1 MAVQTSYPGVYVT
14 EIPSGVRTVTGVAT
28 SVTAFVGRTR
38 RGPVNQ
44 ATVINSLADYE
55 RVFGG
60 LWKDSTVSFAVRDF
74 FANGGGQAVVV
85 RLVSTSKTDEAPQLP
100 QEPETP
106 QLPEAPQ
113 EPQDP
118 QEASAP
124 EVRQVRRPVRR
135 QVRQTNEARPARLT
149 LPTGLR
155 GKSLVLQA
163 TDAGAWANDLRVTV
177 DHDTPPEIAKDVAKQ
192 LQVDRDKLFN
202 LVVRL
207 GDKGPQEVFRNV
219 TAVDSSRQVDAV
231 LLAESQLVRVVP
243 GFDKIRPDPTDQPAT
258 VDEDHQGEDGDP
270 LSHDDYVGD
279 GMSSNHEGLYALD
292 HVDLFNLLCIP
303 PPTLD
308 GNTDP
313 GVYQAAQTYCAQR
326 RAVLIVDPP
335 SDMKVANAVSASG
348 QVPSKLD
355 GLKLTGEEARNSVL
369 YFPRLKQPDPTDRGR
384 IGTFVG
390 CGAIAGVIARTD
402 ATRGVWKAPAGVD
415 ATLTGISGLDVN
427 LTDAENGMLNPHG
440 INCLRT
446 FPGTGTV
453 LWGAR
458 TLRGSDHLGDEYK
471 YLPVRRL
478 ALHIEESLSRGT
490 QWVVF
495 EPNDEP
501 LWAQIR
507 LNLGAFMHNL
517 FRQGAFQGTTARDA
531 YFVKCD
537 RETTTPNDVNAGQV
551 NIIVG
556 FAPVRP
562 AEFVVLQIQQIAQA
576 QA

>member
-14 EIPSGVRTVTGVAT
+14 ELPSGVRTVTGVAT
-28 SVTAFVGRTR
+28 SVTAFVGMTR
-38 RGPVNQ
+38 RGPVNK

-60 LWKDSTVSFAVRDF
+60 LYKGSTVSFAVRDF

-85 RLVSTSKTDEAPQLP
+85 RLVSTGEEKPKPAQVTLPATATPPAGKRTPKTLGSPD
-100 QEPETP
+100 
-106 QLPEAPQ
+106 
-113 EPQDP
+113 
-118 QEASAP
+118 S
-124 EVRQVRRPVRR
+124 PVPGAAGEG
-135 QVRQTNEARPARLT
+135 TTDAAKSLGLT
-149 LPTGLR
+149 LE
-155 GKSLVLQA
+155 A
-163 TDAGAWANDLRVTV
+163 TEVGAWADDLMVTV
-177 DHDTPPEIAKDVAKQ
+177 DRNTPPNIAGEVAKQ
-192 LQVDRDKLFN
+192 LDVNRDDLFN

-207 GDKGPQEVFRNV
+207 GDKGPQEVFPNV
-219 TAVDSSRQVDAV
+219 TVVESSRRVDKV
-231 LLAESQLVRVVP
+231 LLAESQLVRVVV
-243 GFDKIRPDPTDQPAT
+243 DPNLAAPATTEKPAT
-258 VDEDHQGEDGDP
+258 VSEKGSDGAALAPGDYFGGD
-270 LSHDDYVGD
+270 LS
-279 GMSSNHEGLYALD
+279 SEHEGLYALD

-303 PPTLD
+303 PATPD
-308 GNTDP
+308 GDTDP
-313 GVYQAAQTYCAQR
+313 VVYQAAQTYCAQR

-335 SDMKVANAVSASG
+335 SDMTVANALDEPSEDSAKKKNLADLG
-348 QVPSKLD
+348 
-355 GLKLTGEEARNSVL
+355 LTGEAARNSVL
-369 YFPRLKQPDPTDRGR
+369 YFPRLKQPDPTERGR

-415 ATLTGISGLDVN
+415 ATLTGISGLAVN
-427 LTDAENGMLNPHG
+427 LTDAENGTLNPHG

-458 TLRGSDHLGDEYK
+458 TLRGADHLGDEYK

-478 ALHIEESLSRGT
+478 ALHIEESLFRGT

-537 RETTTPNDVNAGQV
+537 RETTTANDVNAGQV
-551 NIIVG
+551 NIVVG

>member
-14 EIPSGVRTVTGVAT
+14 ELPSGVRTVTGVAT
-28 SVTAFVGRTR
+28 SVTAFVGMTR
-38 RGPVNQ
+38 RGPVNK

-60 LWKDSTVSFAVRDF
+60 LYKGSTVSFAVRDF

-85 RLVSTSKTDEAPQLP
+85 RLVSTGEEKPRRAQVKLPAAPPAGKRTPKASGSSDSSGSGAAGEGTTDAPNILG
-100 QEPETP
+100 
-106 QLPEAPQ
+106 
-113 EPQDP
+113 
-118 QEASAP
+118 
-124 EVRQVRRPVRR
+124 
-135 QVRQTNEARPARLT
+135 LT
-149 LPTGLR
+149 LEAAE
-155 GKSLVLQA
+155 V
-163 TDAGAWANDLRVTV
+163 GAWADDLMVTV
-177 DHDTPPEIAKDVAKQ
+177 DREPAQKIADEVADQ
-192 LQVDRDKLFN
+192 LGVKSTDLFN

-219 TAVDSSRQVDAV
+219 TVAESSRRVDKV
-231 LLAESQLVRVVP
+231 LLAESKLVRVVVDPDTAVPASTDKDKPVKVKVKGSDGAALAP
-243 GFDKIRPDPTDQPAT
+243 G
-258 VDEDHQGEDGDP
+258 
-270 LSHDDYVGD
+270 DYIGSD
-279 GMSSNHEGLYALD
+279 SNDASSKHEGLYALD

-313 GVYQAAQTYCAQR
+313 EVYQKAQTYCAER

-335 SDMKVANAVSASG
+335 SGMTVANALDAPSAS
-348 QVPSKLD
+348 SEKEKNLAD
-355 GLKLTGEEARNSVL
+355 LNLTGEAARNSVL
-369 YFPRLKQPDPTDRGR
+369 YFPRLMQPDPTNQGR
-384 IGTFVG
+384 IGEFVG

-415 ATLTGISGLDVN
+415 ATLTGISGLAVN

-478 ALHIEESLSRGT
+478 ALHIEESLFRGT

-537 RETTTPNDVNAGQV
+537 RDTTTPNDVNAGRV
-551 NIIVG
+551 NILVG

>member
-1 MAVQTSYPGVYVT
+1 MN
-14 EIPSGVRTVTGVAT
+14 E
-28 SVTAFVGRTR
+28 
-38 RGPVNQ
+38 
-44 ATVINSLADYE
+44 ATVINSLADYD

-60 LWKDSTVSFAVRDF
+60 LYKGSTVSFAVRDF

-85 RLVSTSKTDEAPQLP
+85 RLVRTDKSDGEKKPAPAEGEKKP
-100 QEPETP
+100 
-106 QLPEAPQ
+106 APA
-113 EPQDP
+113 EGEKKP
-118 QEASAP
+118 AP
-124 EVRQVRRPVRR
+124 AVDEKKP
-135 QVRQTNEARPARLT
+135 ALARLT
-149 LPTGLR
+149 LKPQATTDKTAKAAPARRTLTEAPEDP
-155 GKSLVLQA
+155 KPSQPPKPIVLQA
-163 TDAGAWANDLRVTV
+163 TDVGAWANDLRATV
-177 DHDTPPEIAKDVAKQ
+177 DHDTPPMVAKQ
-192 LQVDRDKLFN
+192 LGVEPEDLFN

-219 TAVDSSRQVDAV
+219 TAVESSRRVDAV
-231 LLAESQLVRVVP
+231 LLAESQLVRVD
-243 GFDKIRPDPTDQPAT
+243 GDFDPVRPDLIPDHNSAI
-258 VDEDHQGEDGDP
+258 VDDPDKGEDGAALEP
-270 LSHDDYVGD
+270 GDYFGGD
-279 GMSSNHEGLYALD
+279 TSSNHEGLYALD

-313 GVYQAAQTYCAQR
+313 GVYQAAQTYCAKR

-335 SDMKVANAVSASG
+335 KDMTVANAVSAPSG
-348 QVPSKLD
+348 KKSSLD
-355 GLKLTGEEARNSVL
+355 NLELTGEAARNSVL
-369 YFPRLKQPDPTDRGR
+369 YFPRLMQPDPTDRGR

-415 ATLTGISGLDVN
+415 ATLTGISGLEVN

-458 TLRGSDHLGDEYK
+458 TLRGADHLGDEYK

-478 ALHIEESLSRGT
+478 ALHIEESLFRGT

-517 FRQGAFQGTTARDA
+517 FRQGAFHGTTARDA

-551 NIIVG
+551 NIVVG

>member
-1 MAVQTSYPGVYVT
+1 M
-14 EIPSGVRTVTGVAT
+14 
-28 SVTAFVGRTR
+28 
-38 RGPVNQ
+38 
-44 ATVINSLADYE
+44 
-55 RVFGG
+55 
-60 LWKDSTVSFAVRDF
+60 
-74 FANGGGQAVVV
+74 
-85 RLVSTSKTDEAPQLP
+85 DEG
-100 QEPETP
+100 E
-106 QLPEAPQ
+106 
-113 EPQDP
+113 
-118 QEASAP
+118 
-124 EVRQVRRPVRR
+124 
-135 QVRQTNEARPARLT
+135 
-149 LPTGLR
+149 
-155 GKSLVLQA
+155 
-163 TDAGAWANDLRVTV
+163 WANNLTVTV
-177 DHDTPPEIAKDVAKQ
+177 DHSTPWNITKDVAEQ
-192 LQVDRDKLFN
+192 LKVKPADLFN
-202 LVVRL
+202 LVVKL
-207 GDKGPQEVFRNV
+207 GDEGPQEVFRNITLV
-219 TAVDSSRQVDAV
+219 ESSRRMDKV

-243 GFDKIRPDPTDQPAT
+243 PSATTVLSLPPDDSPVMVDQPGT
-258 VDEDHQGEDGDP
+258 DGVALRRADYIGTDKE
-270 LSHDDYVGD
+270 SH
-279 GMSSNHEGLYALD
+279 HEGLYALD

-303 PPTLD
+303 PPTLEE
-308 GNTDP
+308 NTDTNP
-313 GVYQAAQTYCAQR
+313 LVYQAAQTYCAKR

-335 SDMKVANAVSASG
+335 RDMKVDNAVIGPPGEKSS
-348 QVPSKLD
+348 LD
-355 GLKLTGEEARNSVL
+355 SLNLTGEAARNSVL
-369 YFPRLKQPDPTDRGR
+369 YFPRLMQPDPTNQGR
-384 IGTFVG
+384 IGEFVG

-415 ATLTGISGLDVN
+415 ATLTGISGLAVN

-478 ALHIEESLSRGT
+478 ALHIEESLFRGT

-537 RETTTPNDVNAGQV
+537 RETTTPNDVNAGRV
-551 NIIVG
+551 NILVG

>member
-14 EIPSGVRTVTGVAT
+14 ELPSGVRTVTGVAT
-28 SVTAFVGRTR
+28 SVTAFVGMTQ
-38 RGPVNQ
+38 RGPVNK
-44 ATVINSLADYE
+44 ATPINSLADYE

-60 LWKDSTVSFAVRDF
+60 LYKGSTVSFAVRDF

-85 RLVSTSKTDEAPQLP
+85 RLVSKDKDAKNQAAPAQLTLAAK
-100 QEPETP
+100 EPEKPRDSQATTDKT
-106 QLPEAPQ
+106 E
-113 EPQDP
+113 
-118 QEASAP
+118 
-124 EVRQVRRPVRR
+124 EV
-135 QVRQTNEARPARLT
+135 APARRTQTAAPAVQKPLV
-149 LPTGLR
+149 LR
-155 GKSLVLQA
+155 AVTEGTWANGLQA
-163 TDAGAWANDLRVTV
+163 TV
-177 DHDTPPEIAKDVAKQ
+177 DRNTPPSVTKEVAKQ
-192 LQVDRDKLFN
+192 LEVEETDLFN

-207 GDKGPQEVFRNV
+207 GDKGPQEIFRNV
-219 TAVDSSRQVDAV
+219 TVVPSSRQVDAV
-231 LLAESQLVRVVP
+231 LLAESQLVRVVADP
-243 GFDKIRPDPTDQPAT
+243 NTAVPASTEKDKPAT
-258 VDEDHQGEDGDP
+258 VSEKGSDGAALAP
-270 LSHDDYVGD
+270 GDYIGSEGND
-279 GMSSNHEGLYALD
+279 ASSNHEGLYALD

-303 PPTLD
+303 PATLGGD
-308 GNTDP
+308 TDP
-313 GVYQAAQTYCAQR
+313 LVYQEAQTYCAKR

-335 SDMKVANAVSASG
+335 SDMTVANAFDAPSG
-348 QVPSKLD
+348 PSKKKKNLAD
-355 GLKLTGEEARNSVL
+355 LNLTGEGARNSVL
-369 YFPRLKQPDPTDRGR
+369 YFPRLQQPDPTDRGR

-415 ATLTGISGLDVN
+415 ATLTGISGLAVN

-458 TLRGSDHLGDEYK
+458 TLRGADHLGDEYK

-478 ALHIEESLSRGT
+478 ALHIEESLFRGT
-490 QWVVF
+490 KWVMF
-495 EPNDEP
+495 EPNDES

-531 YFVKCD
+531 YFVKCG

-551 NIIVG
+551 NIVVG

>member
-14 EIPSGVRTVTGVAT
+14 ELPSGVRTITGAAT
-28 SVTAFVGRTR
+28 SVTAFVGRTL
-38 RGPVNQ
+38 RGPVNR
-44 ATVINSLADYE
+44 ATIINSLADYE

-60 LWKDSTVSFAVRDF
+60 LWKHSTVSFAVRDF

-85 RLVSTSKTDEAPQLP
+85 RLVSTGDTDKAKPAQLTLRATP
-100 QEPETP
+100 PAREGTTETP
-106 QLPEAPQ
+106 GSQQ
-113 EPQDP
+113 F
-118 QEASAP
+118 
-124 EVRQVRRPVRR
+124 
-135 QVRQTNEARPARLT
+135 
-149 LPTGLR
+149 
-155 GKSLVLQA
+155 LVLRA
-163 TDAGAWANDLRVTV
+163 VDEGEWANNLTVTV
-177 DHDTPPEIAKDVAKQ
+177 DHSTSRNITKDVAAQ
-192 LQVDRDKLFN
+192 LNVNPEDLFN
-202 LVVRL
+202 LVVTL
-207 GDKGPQEVFRNV
+207 GDKGPQEVFRNITLV
-219 TAVDSSRQVDAV
+219 ESSRRMDKV
-231 LLAESQLVRVVP
+231 LRAESQLVRVVP
-243 GFDKIRPDPTDQPAT
+243 PSATTVPSLPPDNSPVMVDQPGT
-258 VDEDHQGEDGDP
+258 DGVA
-270 LSHDDYVGD
+270 LRSGDYIGTEKA
-279 GMSSNHEGLYALD
+279 SLHEGLYALD

-303 PPTLD
+303 PPSLEE
-308 GNTDP
+308 NTDTDP
-313 GVYQAAQTYCAQR
+313 LVYQAAQTYCAER

-335 SDMKVANAVSASG
+335 RDMNVDNAVIGSRGKKS
-348 QVPSKLD
+348 SLD
-355 GLKLTGEEARNSVL
+355 SLNLTGEAARNSVL
-369 YFPRLKQPDPTDRGR
+369 YFPRLMQPDPTNQGR
-384 IGTFVG
+384 IGEFVG

-415 ATLTGISGLDVN
+415 ATLTGISGLAVN

-478 ALHIEESLSRGT
+478 ALHIEESLFRGT

-537 RETTTPNDVNAGQV
+537 RDTTTPNDVNAGRV
-551 NIIVG
+551 NILVG

>member
-14 EIPSGVRTVTGVAT
+14 EIPSGVRTITGVAT

-60 LWKDSTVSFAVRDF
+60 LWKHSTVSFAVRDF

-85 RLVSTSKTDEAPQLP
+85 RLVSTSDANGAKATQLALTAPPPADEGTADEGTADEGTADEGTAEAPG
-100 QEPETP
+100 
-106 QLPEAPQ
+106 
-113 EPQDP
+113 
-118 QEASAP
+118 S
-124 EVRQVRRPVRR
+124 R
-135 QVRQTNEARPARLT
+135 
-149 LPTGLR
+149 
-155 GKSLVLQA
+155 KSLVLQA
-163 TDAGAWANDLRVTV
+163 TDEGSWADDLKVTV
-177 DHDTPPEIAKDVAKQ
+177 DRSTPGNIAKDVAEQ
-192 LQVDRDKLFN
+192 LNVKPTDLFN
-202 LVVRL
+202 LVVTL
-207 GDKGPQEVFRNV
+207 GDNGPQEVFRNV
-219 TAVDSSRQVDAV
+219 TVVDSSRRLDAV

-243 GFDKIRPDPTDQPAT
+243 NPDGVRPDIPGEGPAK
-258 VDEDHQGEDGDP
+258 VVQSGSDGTA
-270 LSHDDYVGD
+270 LTFADYT
-279 GMSSNHEGLYALD
+279 GMESQHKGLYALD

-303 PPTLD
+303 PPALEE
-308 GNTDP
+308 NTDTDP
-313 GVYQAAQTYCAQR
+313 RVYQAAQTYCAKR

-335 SDMKVANAVSASG
+335 RDMEVDNAVSALSG
-348 QVPSKLD
+348 KESSLD
-355 GLKLTGEEARNSVL
+355 SLDLTGEAARNSVL
-369 YFPRLKQPDPTDRGR
+369 YFPRLMQPDPTNQGR

-415 ATLTGISGLDVN
+415 ATLTGISGLAVN

-478 ALHIEESLSRGT
+478 ALHIEESLFRGT

-551 NIIVG
+551 NIVVG

>member
-14 EIPSGVRTVTGVAT
+14 ELPSGVRTVTGVAT
-28 SVTAFVGRTR
+28 SVTAFVGMTR

-85 RLVSTSKTDEAPQLP
+85 RLVGAKA
-100 QEPETP
+100 
-106 QLPEAPQ
+106 A
-113 EPQDP
+113 
-118 QEASAP
+118 
-124 EVRQVRRPVRR
+124 
-135 QVRQTNEARPARLT
+135 PARLT
-149 LPTGLR
+149 LPAAPESGESLARLR
-155 GKSLVLQA
+155 ATDESKKSVVLKSTDESKKPLVLQA
-163 TDAGAWANDLRVTV
+163 VDEGSWANDLRVTV
-177 DHDTPPEIAKDVAKQ
+177 DHSTPPNIAKEVAAQ
-192 LQVDRDKLFN
+192 LGETVTPDDLFN

-219 TAVDSSRQVDAV
+219 TAVESSRRVDAV
-231 LLAESQLVRVVP
+231 LLAESQLVRVV
-243 GFDKIRPDPTDQPAT
+243 GSDFFRPDPIPDDSPVV
-258 VDEDHQGEDGDP
+258 VDSPGRDGNA
-270 LSHDDYVGD
+270 LTADDYDD
-279 GMSSNHEGLYALD
+279 GKDMSSEHKGLYALD

-303 PPTLD
+303 PPTSD
-308 GNTDP
+308 EDTDP
-313 GVYQAAQTYCAQR
+313 GVYRAAQAYCAKR
-326 RAVLIVDPP
+326 RAMLIVDPP
-335 SDMKVANAVSASG
+335 SKMTVANAVSASG
-348 QVPSKLD
+348 DEKSALD
-355 GLKLTGEEARNSVL
+355 GLGLSGEEARNAVL

-384 IGTFVG
+384 MGTFVG

-415 ATLTGISGLDVN
+415 ATLTGISGLAVN

-458 TLRGSDHLGDEYK
+458 TLRGSDHLGDEYR

-478 ALHIEESLSRGT
+478 ALHIEESLFRGT

-551 NIIVG
+551 NIVVG

>member
-14 EIPSGVRTVTGVAT
+14 ELPSGVRTVTGVAT

-60 LWKDSTVSFAVRDF
+60 LWKHSTVSFAVRDF

-85 RLVSTSKTDEAPQLP
+85 RLVRTAGEDGAK
-100 QEPETP
+100 
-106 QLPEAPQ
+106 
-113 EPQDP
+113 
-118 QEASAP
+118 
-124 EVRQVRRPVRR
+124 
-135 QVRQTNEARPARLT
+135 PAELT
-149 LPTGLR
+149 LTKPRRLPRPTPDEGTPDVP
-155 GKSLVLQA
+155 GSQESLVLQA
-163 TDAGAWANDLRVTV
+163 TDEGSWANDLRVTV
-177 DHDTPPEIAKDVAKQ
+177 DHKTPANVLKEVAEQ
-192 LQVDRDKLFN
+192 LEVNTEDLFN
-202 LVVRL
+202 LVVSL

-219 TAVDSSRQVDAV
+219 TVVNSSRRLDGV
-231 LLAESQLVRVVP
+231 LLAESQLVRVAKRSAQV
-243 GFDKIRPDPTDQPAT
+243 RPDITDGSPAKL
-258 VDEDHQGEDGDP
+258 VQEGSDGAALEP
-270 LSHDDYVGD
+270 DDYKGD
-279 GMSSNHEGLYALD
+279 GKIAKHEGLYALD

-303 PPTLD
+303 PPTLED
-308 GNTDP
+308 DNNNTDP
-313 GVYQAAQTYCAQR
+313 TVYQAAQTYCAER

-335 SDMKVANAVSASG
+335 NDMKVDNAVSAPSG
-348 QVPSKLD
+348 SLD
-355 GLKLTGEEARNSVL
+355 SLNLTGEAARNSVL

-384 IGTFVG
+384 IRTFVG
-390 CGAIAGVIARTD
+390 SGAIAGVIARTD

-415 ATLTGISGLDVN
+415 ATLTGISGLAVN

-478 ALHIEESLSRGT
+478 ALHIEESLFRGT

-551 NIIVG
+551 NIVVG

>member
-14 EIPSGVRTVTGVAT
+14 ELPSGVRTVTGVAT
-28 SVTAFVGRTR
+28 SVTAFVGMTQ
-38 RGPVNQ
+38 RGPVNK
-44 ATVINSLADYE
+44 ATTINSLADYE

-60 LWKDSTVSFAVRDF
+60 LYKGSTVSFAVRDF

-85 RLVSTSKTDEAPQLP
+85 RLLSTDGTDQPKPAQLTLTAARRLPRPPRPPATDEG
-100 QEPETP
+100 T
-106 QLPEAPQ
+106 
-113 EPQDP
+113 
-118 QEASAP
+118 P
-124 EVRQVRRPVRR
+124 EVPGSQ
-135 QVRQTNEARPARLT
+135 E
-149 LPTGLR
+149 
-155 GKSLVLQA
+155 SLVLQA
-163 TDAGAWANDLRVTV
+163 TDEGDWGNDLRVTV
-177 DHDTPPEIAKDVAKQ
+177 DHSTPPNVAQEVAEQ
-192 LQVDRDKLFN
+192 LGVDPEDLFN

-219 TAVDSSRQVDAV
+219 TVVDSSRRLNAV
-231 LLAESQLVRVVP
+231 LLAESQLVRVAPSSAPV
-243 GFDKIRPDPTDQPAT
+243 RPDIPDNSPAELVQRGTDGSALT
-258 VDEDHQGEDGDP
+258 RGD
-270 LSHDDYVGD
+270 YIGD
-279 GMSSNHEGLYALD
+279 GMSSEHKGLYALD

-308 GNTDP
+308 TDTDP
-313 GVYQAAQTYCAQR
+313 DVYQAAQTYCAKR

-335 SDMKVANAVSASG
+335 SGMEVANALGA
-348 QVPSKLD
+348 PSNKKDNLSSL
-355 GLKLTGEEARNSVL
+355 GLTGEEARNSVL

-415 ATLTGISGLDVN
+415 ATLTGISGLAVN

-458 TLRGSDHLGDEYK
+458 TLRGADHLGDEYK

-478 ALHIEESLSRGT
+478 ALHIEESLFRGT

-551 NIIVG
+551 NILVG

>member
-14 EIPSGVRTVTGVAT
+14 ELPSGVRTVTGVAT
-28 SVTAFVGRTR
+28 SVTAFVGMTQ
-38 RGPVNQ
+38 RGPKNK
-44 ATVINSLADYE
+44 ATTINSLADYE

-60 LWKDSTVSFAVRDF
+60 LYKGGMVSFAVRDF

-85 RLVSTSKTDEAPQLP
+85 RLVSTDKDAKNMATPAQLTLVAKEPEKPRESQATTDKTEEAAPARRTQTAAQAV
-100 QEPETP
+100 QEP
-106 QLPEAPQ
+106 
-113 EPQDP
+113 
-118 QEASAP
+118 
-124 EVRQVRRPVRR
+124 
-135 QVRQTNEARPARLT
+135 
-149 LPTGLR
+149 
-155 GKSLVLQA
+155 LVLQA
-163 TDAGAWANDLRVTV
+163 VNEGTWANGLQATV
-177 DHDTPPEIAKDVAKQ
+177 DHKTPPSIAKEVAKQ
-192 LQVDRDKLFN
+192 LGVEETDLFN

-219 TAVDSSRQVDAV
+219 TLVKSSRQVDAV
-231 LLAESQLVRVVP
+231 LLAESQLVQVAP
-243 GFDKIRPDPTDQPAT
+243 GTDLTLPGLTRPAPIPDKSPAT
-258 VDEDHQGEDGDP
+258 VSVKGSDGAALAP
-270 LSHDDYVGD
+270 GDYIGSEGND
-279 GMSSNHEGLYALD
+279 MSSNHEGLYALD

-303 PPTLD
+303 PAALGGD
-308 GNTDP
+308 TDP
-313 GVYQAAQTYCAQR
+313 LVYQEAQTYCAKR

-335 SDMKVANAVSASG
+335 SDMTVANALDARSG
-348 QVPSKLD
+348 PSEKKKKNLAD
-355 GLKLTGEEARNSVL
+355 LNLTGEEARNSVL
-369 YFPRLKQPDPTDRGR
+369 YFPRLQQPDPTADGGR

-415 ATLTGISGLDVN
+415 ATLTGISGLAVN

-458 TLRGSDHLGDEYK
+458 TLRGADHLGDEYK

-478 ALHIEESLSRGT
+478 ALHIEESLFRGT
-490 QWVVF
+490 KWVMF
-495 EPNDEP
+495 EPNDES

-507 LNLGAFMHNL
+507 LNVGAFMHNL

-531 YFVKCD
+531 YFVKCG

-551 NIIVG
+551 NIVVG